1 MKHLKVGRKFSRKT
15 GPRKA
20 LLKSLAANLFL
31 KEKIKTTEAKAK
43 DLRMFAERHIEVG
56 KRAGVLA
63 SRELSRF
70 YPKRVVKKVITQIAP
85 QYKDRKGGY
94 TRIIKL
100 NRRKSDGAKMAFI
113 ELVK

>member
-31 KEKIKTTEAKAK
+31 KEKIQTTEAKAK
-43 DLRMFAERHIEVG
+43 ETRMSAERHIEIAKKG
-56 KRAGVLA
+56 GMLA
-63 SRELSRF
+63 NRELLRF
-70 YPKRVVKKVITQIAP
+70 YPKRVVVKLITKIAP

-94 TRIIKL
+94 TRVIKL

>member
-1 MKHLKVGRKFSRKT
+1 MKHSKIGRKFSRKT

-31 KEKIKTTEAKAK
+31 KEKIKTTDAKARE
-43 DLRMFAERHIEVG
+43 LRAFAERHIEKG
-56 KRAGVLA
+56 KAGGVLA

-70 YPKRVVKKVITQIAP
+70 YTKKVVKKIIAEIAP
-85 QYKDRKGGY
+85 QYKERRGGY

-100 NRRKSDGAKMAFI
+100 DRRKSDGAKMAII